1 MSTTTPAAAKASQT
15 ETEALTTVSLIG
27 LGAFGALAA
36 RQLKGHADVRVH
48 EPKADDDAVRALGV
62 TPASIE
68 DAARAEVVVLCVP
81 VQVIPVVCVTIAPL
95 LAEGTLVCDVGSV
108 KLRPVEWML
117 NTLPAHTQ
125 VLGTHPLFGPQTDAE
140 LGGVSGER
148 IALCR
153 ARVDDATHARVRHF
167 LGETLGLNILE
178 MTPDEHDQQMAF
190 VQGLT
195 HLIGRA
201 ACEIRL
207 PDLAASTLAYRR
219 LLQLKCNTECDAP
232 ELFEAIQKLNPY
244 AANTRQAFV
253 RALGDV
259 VASMDKA

>member
-1 MSTTTPAAAKASQT
+1 MTPTSPAPAQT
-15 ETEALTTVSLIG
+15 ARPATDNLTTVSLIG

-36 RQLKGHADVRVH
+36 ELLKGHAEVRVH
-48 EPKADDDAVRALGV
+48 DPRAADDAVRDLGV

-81 VQVIPVVCVTIAPL
+81 VQVIPVVCVTLAPL
-95 LAEGTLVCDVGSV
+95 LPENTLVCDVGSV

-125 VLGTHPLFGPQTDAE
+125 VLGTHPLFGPQTAAE

-153 ARVDDATHARVRHF
+153 ARVDDETHARVRRF
-167 LGETLGLNILE
+167 LGETLGLHLLE
-178 MTPDEHDQQMAF
+178 MTADEHDQQMAF

-201 ACEIRL
+201 ACQVQL
-207 PDLAASTLAYRR
+207 PDLPASTLAYRR

-244 AANTRQAFV
+244 AKNARAAFRKAIDEV
-253 RALGDV
+253 A
-259 VASMDKA
+259 ASMDDA